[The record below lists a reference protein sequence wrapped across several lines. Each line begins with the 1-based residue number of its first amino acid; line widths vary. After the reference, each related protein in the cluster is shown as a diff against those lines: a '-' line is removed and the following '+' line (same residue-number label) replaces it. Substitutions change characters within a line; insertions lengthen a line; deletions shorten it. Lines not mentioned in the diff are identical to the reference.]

1 MEKNEWNNEGR
12 NESELDYLQMIISFY
27 VDHEDKSIA
36 RLVMRISEGLERI
49 KACA

>member
-1 MEKNEWNNEGR
+1 MEEKDT
-12 NESELDYLQMIISFY
+12 ELHYLQMLISFY

-36 RLVMRISEGLERI
+36 SLLVRISEGLERM